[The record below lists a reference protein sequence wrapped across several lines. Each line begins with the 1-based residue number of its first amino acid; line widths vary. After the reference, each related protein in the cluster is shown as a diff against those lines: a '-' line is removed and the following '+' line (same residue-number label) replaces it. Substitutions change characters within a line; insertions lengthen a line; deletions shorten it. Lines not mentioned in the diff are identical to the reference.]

1 MSDNPSDK
9 GEGIAVMIATAW
21 HVSSLLGIPFE
32 DACSLVMKWLNA
44 TTKTINDKKRLS

>member
-9 GEGIAVMIATAW
+9 GEGIALMIATAW

-32 DACSLVMKWLNA
+32 DACSLVAKWLAA
-44 TTKTINDKKRLS
+44 TTKSNDDRKRLS